1 MLLFHAD
8 LKVKDL
14 SIWEFILLDLA
25 HARIVGF
32 PFAINVFVMQ
42 TQSSLLARVKG
53 SLFMGKKKRTMEG
66 GGGDVC
72 WIKMEESLWLFGWL
86 ISWAVGWVMVVWR
99 WRRWVVLF
107 FVGCFKGLREVV
119 FASCKQKKIGV
130 WVEFVLLEKVQ
141 KYLRLFSFLEN
152 VPPPTLFFDLIQT

>member
-66 GGGDVC
+66 GGGGC
-72 WIKMEESLWLFGWL
+72 LLNKNGRKF
-86 ISWAVGWVMVVWR
+86 VVI
-99 WRRWVVLF
+99 WVV
-107 FVGCFKGLREVV
+107 
-119 FASCKQKKIGV
+119 
-130 WVEFVLLEKVQ
+130 
-141 KYLRLFSFLEN
+141 
-152 VPPPTLFFDLIQT
+152 D